1 MSGVG
6 KSTIIRHL
14 IPEIESNF
22 DHIIW
27 HTLRTSPPLKI
38 TLKNL
43 IETISNVTEI
53 NLPNNTDT
61 QLSML
66 IEKLREMRCLIIL
79 DDLQKILKSQQL
91 VGNYKPGYENY
102 GNLLKIID

>member
-1 MSGVG
+1 
-6 KSTIIRHL
+6 
-14 IPEIESNF
+14 
-22 DHIIW
+22 
-27 HTLRTSPPLKI
+27 
-38 TLKNL
+38 
-43 IETISNVTEI
+43 
-53 NLPNNTDT
+53 
-61 QLSML
+61 ML